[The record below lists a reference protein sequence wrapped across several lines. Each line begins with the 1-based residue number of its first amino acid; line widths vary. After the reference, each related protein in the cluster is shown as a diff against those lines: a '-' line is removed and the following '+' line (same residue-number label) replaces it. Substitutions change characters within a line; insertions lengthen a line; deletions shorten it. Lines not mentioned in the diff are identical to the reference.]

1 MGKSIN
7 YLKEY
12 KEIKEVEKREEDIYM
27 TLFLIFITLAVTFP
41 FDSDVS
47 IVIFAPFLF
56 TAIFFKLFT
65 VKKLKGRARELG
77 FDSVKE
83 FEECVEGAREY
94 LEIRGVLDEDMTEEQ
109 NRIIGDFVKGK
120 KEQKWKEVPEMFES
134 GDISV
139 APPTKFRWNLLF
151 QMKMTMKKI
160 KKSELW
166 KTQNYERGTCD

>member
-94 LEIRGVLDEDMTEEQ
+94 LETKSVLDELMADEQ
-109 NRIIGDFVKGK
+109 NRIIEDFVKGK
-120 KEQKWKEVPEMFES
+120 KKRKWKDVPEMFES
-134 GDISV
+134 CGISV
-139 APPTKFRWNLLF
+139 APPTKFQWNG
-151 QMKMTMKKI
+151 MM
-160 KKSELW
+160 ELALSD
-166 KTQNYERGTCD
+166 EDDDEDL

>member
-1 MGKSIN
+1 MGKTVN
-7 YLKEY
+7 YLREY

-56 TAIFFKLFT
+56 TTIFFKLST

-83 FEECVEGAREY
+83 FEECVDGAREC
-94 LEIRGVLDEDMTEEQ
+94 LEAGIVPDELMADEQ
-109 NRIIGDFVKGK
+109 NRIIEDFVKGK
-120 KEQKWKEVPEMFES
+120 RKHKWKDVPEMFES
-134 GDISV
+134 GGISV
-139 APPTKFRWNLLF
+139 TPPTKFQLNEI
-151 QMKMTMKKI
+151 M
-160 KKSELW
+160 ELALSDDVD
-166 KTQNYERGTCD
+166 EED

>member
-120 KEQKWKEVPEMFES
+120 KKGKWKDVPEMFKGGEVYI
-134 GDISV
+134 D
-139 APPTKFRWNLLF
+139 PPTKFRLNGI
-151 QMKMTMKKI
+151 M
-160 KKSELW
+160 ELALSDDVD
-166 KTQNYERGTCD
+166 EED

>member
-56 TAIFFKLFT
+56 TAIFFKLST

-83 FEECVEGAREY
+83 FEECVDGAREC
-94 LEIRGVLDEDMTEEQ
+94 LEIRNVLDEVMADEQ
-109 NRIIGDFVKGK
+109 NRIIRDFVKGK
-120 KEQKWKEVPEMFES
+120 KERKWKDVPEMFKS
-134 GDISV
+134 GEIYI
-139 APPTKFRWNLLF
+139 APPTKFRWNG
-151 QMKMTMKKI
+151 MM
-160 KKSELW
+160 ELALSDDVD
-166 KTQNYERGTCD
+166 EED

>member
-56 TAIFFKLFT
+56 TIIFFKLFT

-94 LEIRGVLDEDMTEEQ
+94 LEIRGVIDEDMTEEQ
-109 NRIIGDFVKGK
+109 NRIIRDFLKGK
-120 KEQKWKEVPEMFES
+120 KERKWKDVPEMFKGGEVYI
-134 GDISV
+134 D
-139 APPTKFRWNLLF
+139 PPTKFRLNGI
-151 QMKMTMKKI
+151 M
-160 KKSELW
+160 ELALPDDDD
-166 KTQNYERGTCD
+166 EDL